1 MAVNDFTGKNIKDT
15 YPRLVQTDGTNL
27 ADGTGSIL
35 PLTFE
40 GNNVKISGSLIANE
54 YVVSSSVTNIS
65 IATLSGSTTFGDS
78 IDDTHVFNGNI
89 TASGNI
95 SASGNLEIS
104 SSIRFGHE
112 SNVNGIAQIIGPG
125 NNDYIQ
131 LANDNIDIFIN
142 GSSITNFDT
151 DSIIFNLSSQP
162 INTVIKSNTPD
173 VQLGF
178 FDATNNVVRLKNHI
192 IMTPGSGS
200 GADTDYTNRLLISGS
215 VKITGSDSHI
225 TASGNISASGTIH
238 ADGYV
243 VDGYVALNSN
253 STTGR
258 VFAGQNSTAIEIGRT
273 GGTDKNIS
281 LFGPVTASG
290 NISASGTIEAQNFL
304 LGSVGGIFVKDTSGN
319 TDDTA
324 IANIADTSIIF
335 GDTDM
340 NSTIRGDTITLD
352 ANGDIRIDS
361 ATGLIRFQD
370 STVDSIVFNAQ
381 NGVGQITASGNVSSS
396 GEIIAASG
404 SFEII
409 HGGTF

>member
-1 MAVNDFTGKNIKDT
+1 MAVNDFTGQNIQNT
-15 YPRLVQTDGTNL
+15 YQRVVQTDGTNL

-78 IDDTHVFNGNI
+78 VDDTHVFTGNI
-89 TASGNI
+89 TASG
-95 SASGNLEIS
+95 
-104 SSIRFGHE
+104 
-112 SNVNGIAQIIGPG
+112 
-125 NNDYIQ
+125 D
-131 LANDNIDIFIN
+131 
-142 GSSITNFDT
+142 
-151 DSIIFNLSSQP
+151 
-162 INTVIKSNTPD
+162 
-173 VQLGF
+173 
-178 FDATNNVVRLKNHI
+178 
-192 IMTPGSGS
+192 
-200 GADTDYTNRLLISGS
+200 
-215 VKITGSDSHI
+215 
-225 TASGNISASGTIH
+225 
-238 ADGYV
+238 
-243 VDGYVALNSN
+243 
-253 STTGR
+253 
-258 VFAGQNSTAIEIGRT
+258 
-273 GGTDKNIS
+273 
-281 LFGPVTASG
+281 
-290 NISASGTIEAQNFL
+290 ISASGTIEAQNFL
-304 LGSVGGIFVKDTSGN
+304 LGSVGGIFVKDISGN

-324 IANIADTSIIF
+324 IANIADSSIIF
-335 GDTDM
+335 GDTDI
-340 NSTIRGDTITLD
+340 NSTIRGDTIILD

>member
-78 IDDTHVFNGNI
+78 IDDTHVFNGKITASGNIGLNSTLTDGGVLIGGYNIDDFNALTANSSSQTTLSVGNAVYWDKIKYGRSGQQHQFIGNI

-95 SASGNLEIS
+95 SASGNLAIS
-104 SSIRFGHE
+104 SSITFGHE
-112 SNVNGIAQIIGPG
+112 SNLDGIAKIIGPG
-125 NNDYIQ
+125 NNDHIQ
-131 LANDNIDIFIN
+131 LANDNIDIFID
-142 GSSITNFDT
+142 GSSIANFDT

-162 INTVIKSNTPD
+162 INTIIKSNTPD

-225 TASGNISASGTIH
+225 TSSGNI
-238 ADGYV
+238 
-243 VDGYVALNSN
+243 
-253 STTGR
+253 
-258 VFAGQNSTAIEIGRT
+258 
-273 GGTDKNIS
+273 
-281 LFGPVTASG
+281 
-290 NISASGTIEAQNFL
+290 
-304 LGSVGGIFVKDTSGN
+304 
-319 TDDTA
+319 
-324 IANIADTSIIF
+324 
-335 GDTDM
+335 
-340 NSTIRGDTITLD
+340 
-352 ANGDIRIDS
+352 
-361 ATGLIRFQD
+361 
-370 STVDSIVFNAQ
+370 
-381 NGVGQITASGNVSSS
+381 SSS
-396 GEIIAASG
+396 GEIIATSG

>member
-78 IDDTHVFNGNI
+78 SDDTHTFTGNI
-89 TASGNI
+89 TASGDI
-95 SASGNLEIS
+95 SASGNLIAS
-104 SSIRFGHE
+104 SSLTLGAPL
-112 SNVNGIAQIIGPG
+112 SKIIGPG
-125 NNDYIQ
+125 GNDFMA
-131 LANDNIDIFIN
+131 LGVDNIDIFIN
-142 GSSITNFDT
+142 GGEVINIDN
-151 DSIIFNLSSQP
+151 DSINLNSSAQA
-162 INTVIKSNTPD
+162 INTTITSDDGTHLVMA
-173 VQLGF
+173 
-178 FDATNNVVRLKNHI
+178 DATNNAVRLNNSI
-192 IMTPGSGS
+192 IMSPG
-200 GADTDYTNRLLISGS
+200 APTDYTNRLLISGS
-215 VKITGSDSHI
+215 THFTGSNSHI
-225 TASGNISASGTIH
+225 
-238 ADGYV
+238 
-243 VDGYVALNSN
+243 
-253 STTGR
+253 
-258 VFAGQNSTAIEIGRT
+258 
-273 GGTDKNIS
+273 
-281 LFGPVTASG
+281 TASG

-304 LGSVGGIFVKDTSGN
+304 LGSVGSIKVKDTSGN

-324 IANIADTSIIF
+324 VINLADVGLTF
-335 GDTDM
+335 GDTDIL
-340 NSTIRGDTITLD
+340 STVQGDIVTLD
-352 ANGDIRIDS
+352 AAGDVKIDS

>member
-104 SSIRFGHE
+104 SSITFGD
-112 SNVNGIAQIIGPG
+112 GIAQIIGPG

-131 LANDNIDIFIN
+131 LANDNIDIFID

-162 INTVIKSNTPD
+162 INTIIKSNTPD

-225 TASGNISASGTIH
+225 TSSGNI
-238 ADGYV
+238 
-243 VDGYVALNSN
+243 
-253 STTGR
+253 
-258 VFAGQNSTAIEIGRT
+258 
-273 GGTDKNIS
+273 
-281 LFGPVTASG
+281 
-290 NISASGTIEAQNFL
+290 
-304 LGSVGGIFVKDTSGN
+304 
-319 TDDTA
+319 
-324 IANIADTSIIF
+324 
-335 GDTDM
+335 
-340 NSTIRGDTITLD
+340 
-352 ANGDIRIDS
+352 
-361 ATGLIRFQD
+361 
-370 STVDSIVFNAQ
+370 
-381 NGVGQITASGNVSSS
+381 SSS
-396 GEIIAASG
+396 GEIIATSG